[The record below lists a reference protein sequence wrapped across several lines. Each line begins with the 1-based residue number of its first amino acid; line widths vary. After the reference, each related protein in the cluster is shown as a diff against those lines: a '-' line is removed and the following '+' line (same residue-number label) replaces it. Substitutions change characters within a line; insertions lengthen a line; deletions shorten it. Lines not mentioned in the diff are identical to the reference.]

1 MKVNVCVYLCV
12 CVSECIGIG
21 ARRWYLLYLHFI
33 LPFTFFTEVSLTYT
47 VVLFS
52 CVHKV
57 TVIYVL
63 FHYVYYRTLNIVP
76 CAVQ

>member
-1 MKVNVCVYLCV
+1 MKVNVCVYVCVCVCV

-33 LPFTFFTEVSLTYT
+33 LPFTLFTEVLLTYT
-47 VVLFS
+47 VVSFS

-57 TVIYVL
+57 TL
-63 FHYVYYRTLNIVP
+63 VYMFLSIMFITERWI
-76 CAVQ
+76 